1 MKFVISSHIDYIES
15 TESKLVTSL
24 LDSGVNIDDIYIFVG
39 GYDVNYGYVKLST
52 NINKFSS
59 PHNSMDFTGLI
70 SVIEMNIQSD
80 FWFLLHDTC
89 YVGKNFYNTVKNFNY
104 ENVNYVA
111 LTFDTSMNMGSYK
124 WSYIQEKK
132 EQILSYKNINEDN
145 LQTFKKRLIDNED
158 VFIKPKIHS
167 YCNDKRKT
175 EGPFD
180 YYQTNTLRII
190 EYFPNIDLYK
200 IKANWEIKPIY
211 EIKL

>member
-1 MKFVISSHIDYIES
+1 
-15 TESKLVTSL
+15 
-24 LDSGVNIDDIYIFVG
+24 
-39 GYDVNYGYVKLST
+39 
-52 NINKFSS
+52 
-59 PHNSMDFTGLI
+59 MDFTGLI
-70 SVIEMNIQSD
+70 SVIEMDIQSD